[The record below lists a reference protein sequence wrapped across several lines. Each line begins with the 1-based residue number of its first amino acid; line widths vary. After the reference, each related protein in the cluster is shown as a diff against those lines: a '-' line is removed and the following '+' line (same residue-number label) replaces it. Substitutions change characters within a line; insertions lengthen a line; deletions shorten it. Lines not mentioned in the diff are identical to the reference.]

1 MKFIPTLTM
10 LLAITLSGSFVH
22 ASGKTIIYIET
33 IGKAEFEIIYHRAT
47 SNATGVVIAGLIGA
61 GIQAGVESSK
71 DASKAGEIQPMIE
84 KDSWKVYFLDTLN
97 KKLESKNYE
106 AKWIDS
112 DEKLS
117 GGLMLKIYPD
127 NYGFKIVDTTT
138 MLMSAYVDFNVTLTN
153 LDIRES
159 EGKKKNFYITSR
171 DRRSFADFSSNKVL
185 LNTDLQAAL
194 TKAAKR
200 VANKIIYNKEV

>member
-1 MKFIPTLTM
+1 MKFIPALTM
-10 LLAITLSGSFVH
+10 FLAITLSGSLVH

-61 GIQAGVESSK
+61 GIQAGIESSK

-84 KDSWKVYFLDTLN
+84 KDYWKVYFLDTIN
-97 KKLESKNYE
+97 KKLESKNYV

-138 MLMSAYVDFNVTLTN
+138 MLMSAYVDFNATLTN

-159 EGKKKNFYITSR
+159 EGKKNFYITSR
-171 DRRSFADFSSNKVL
+171 DRRSFADFSSNEVL
-185 LNTDLQAAL
+185 LNADLQAAL